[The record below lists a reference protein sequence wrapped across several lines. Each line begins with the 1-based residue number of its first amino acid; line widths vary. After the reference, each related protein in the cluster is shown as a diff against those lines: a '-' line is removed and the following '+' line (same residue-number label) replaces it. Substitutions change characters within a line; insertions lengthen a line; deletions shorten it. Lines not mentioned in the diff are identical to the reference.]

1 VRARGEPARKVA
13 ERRHGTTIAPRA
25 LEVWGWQTPA
35 GQLRAHRR
43 IGLLAEA
50 AAIAEG
56 TRVLELGCGTG
67 LFTRGFAGR
76 GARVTA
82 LDISLDLL
90 LQARR
95 GEDMPARLVL
105 GDAERLPF
113 RGGCFD
119 AVVGSSV
126 LHHLE
131 PLAALRETHRVL
143 APGGRVA
150 FAEPNMLNPQI
161 ALQKNVPFIKR
172 ACGDSPDETA
182 FFRWQARRLLREAGF
197 AQTGVLPHEFLHPA
211 TPVWLLGVVRRVS
224 ALLERVPLLREIAGS
239 LLFWGVRETPA
250 PPEGG

>member
-1 VRARGEPARKVA
+1 MTARGEQTRKVA

-25 LEVWGWQTPA
+25 LDVWGWSTPA
-35 GQLRAHRR
+35 GRLRAQRR
-43 IGLLAEA
+43 IGLIA
-50 AAIAEG
+50 AAAAMGDG

-67 LFTRGFAGR
+67 LFTRGFAAH
-76 GARVTA
+76 GARVVA

-95 GEDMPARLVL
+95 GEDVPARLVL

-143 APGGRVA
+143 ALGGRVA

-161 ALQKNVPFIKR
+161 AVQKNVSFIKR
-172 ACGDSPDETA
+172 AFGDSPDETA
-182 FFRWQARRLLREAGF
+182 FFRWQAEKLLREAGF

-211 TPVWLLGVVRRVS
+211 TPVWLLGFVRGLS
-224 ALLERVPLLREIAGS
+224 ALLERVPLLREIGGS
-239 LLFWGVRETPA
+239 LLFWGVRRTPA